1 MIDVELSPPTE
12 PPVIELRDI
21 VRTYGEGGTTV
32 HAVAGVDLVVER
44 GDYVAVMGAS
54 GSGKSSLM
62 NIIGCL
68 DVATSG
74 SYHLDGVDVRGLDD
88 RQQSRIRN
96 RKIGFVFQSFNL
108 IARTSALRNVELPL
122 AYAGASARRR
132 RERALAALTQV
143 GLADRTGHTPAQL
156 SGGQQQRVA
165 IARAIVT
172 EPVLLL
178 ADEPTGALD
187 SHSTAEVL
195 ALFDALSV
203 SGRTLVV
210 ITHENDVAAH
220 AKRVLR
226 MRDGRVESDDR
237 STAVREWPPLYDPAT
252 APEIITGGVS

>member
-1 MIDVELSPPTE
+1 MSEVMIE
-12 PPVIELRDI
+12 PPVIELRD
-21 VRTYGEGGTTV
+21 VVQTYGDGDTAV
-32 HAVAGVDLVVER
+32 HAVAGVSLRVDR

-68 DVATSG
+68 DAPTSG
-74 SYHLDGVDVRGLDD
+74 SYFLDGVDVRGLDD

-108 IARTSALRNVELPL
+108 IARTTAQQNVELPM
-122 AYAGASARRR
+122 AYAGISAGIRRA
-132 RERALAALTQV
+132 RAAAALSQV
-143 GLADRTGHTPAQL
+143 GLSARTTHTPAQL

-187 SHSTAEVL
+187 SHSTADVL
-195 ALFDALSV
+195 ELFDALSA
-203 SGRTLVV
+203 SGRTVVV
-210 ITHENDVAAH
+210 ITHEVEVAAH
-220 AKRVLR
+220 AKRRVW
-226 MRDGRVESDDR
+226 MRDGRVETDER
-237 STAVREWPPLYDPAT
+237 HTAVSDPPPLYDPAT
-252 APEIITGGVS
+252 APVLVPVAAG